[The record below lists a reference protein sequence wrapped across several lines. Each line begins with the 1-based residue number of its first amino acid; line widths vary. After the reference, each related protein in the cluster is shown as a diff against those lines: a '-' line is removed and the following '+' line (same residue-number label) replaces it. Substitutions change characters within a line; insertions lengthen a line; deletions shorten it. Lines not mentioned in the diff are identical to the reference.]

1 MAEAARVLGVPPG
14 TVKSRCHYAL
24 RALKL
29 ALAERESG
37 NVTCP
42 EGVHDVAA
50 YVLGALEP
58 EERVRLEAHLR
69 GCPVCAAELEEFRA
83 LPALLDRVRHEE
95 LRPVGV
101 APSADLFDRL
111 SAAAAPPV
119 RRRARTWALVAAA
132 VLAVL
137 GAGVAV
143 RGERDAEQVVVT
155 VAGLRPGEECRI
167 LAVDTDGTRHEAGA
181 WPASPAGDGTWR
193 GWTDVDRADLAEV
206 VLVGAGGR
214 ELVRLDL

>member
-1 MAEAARVLGVPPG
+1 
-14 TVKSRCHYAL
+14 
-24 RALKL
+24 
-29 ALAERESG
+29 
-37 NVTCP
+37 VTCP

-58 EERVRLEAHLR
+58 DERVRLEAHLR
-69 GCPVCAAELEEFRA
+69 GCPVCAAELQEFRA

-95 LRPVGV
+95 LPPVGV

-132 VLAVL
+132 VLVVL
-137 GAGVAV
+137 GVGVAV
-143 RGERDAEQVVVT
+143 RGEGDAEQVVAAAAGPVRASVTASADDDGSALVVT
-155 VAGLRPGEECRI
+155 VAGLRPGEECRM
-167 LAVDTDGTRHEAGA
+167 LAVDTDGTRHEAGS

-193 GWTDVDRADLAEV
+193 GWADVDRADLAEV

-214 ELVRLDL
+214 ELVRLDF